1 MDRQER
7 HRLISQVQ
15 DDDRAQCFCH
25 GRIRQLIRGRLA
37 LNPNLRDPRA
47 GHHAGVGP
55 RPEAVQ
61 VGDLVLAA
69 DHEERVLEDCVR
81 REVLIHC
88 SFGFGGVPT
97 QQAGQEFFVEFLFVE
112 ALHSLR
118 VLWLLLRLF
127 LL

>member
-1 MDRQER
+1 MLIVSAMGGSASLYEGDS
-7 HRLISQVQ
+7 RLTQ
-15 DDDRAQCFCH
+15 
-25 GRIRQLIRGRLA
+25 
-37 LNPNLRDPRA
+37 NPRA
-47 GHHAGVGP
+47 GHHAGAGP

-97 QQAGQEFFVEFLFVE
+97 QQAGQDFFVEFLLVE

-118 VLWLLLRLF
+118 VL
-127 LL
+127 